1 MNMDWQ
7 RVYILPCENV
17 QCAVLNTGQCVLCAE
32 IVHFS
37 LYFLLLNEKSLDYF
51 RVYVCVCLR
60 ACLCVCVV
68 IPVCVHNL
76 CNQFGGSYMGPNAL

>member
-37 LYFLLLNEKSLDYF
+37 LYFLLLNEKSLDNF
-51 RVYVCVCLR
+51 RVRVYMCI
-60 ACLCVCVV
+60 CVCVV
-68 IPVCVHNL
+68 IHVCVHNL